1 MEDVVE
7 ADRVFDM
14 LMGSEVPPRRKFI
27 QSHAR
32 EVQNLDV

>member
-1 MEDVVE
+1 
-7 ADRVFDM
+7 
-14 LMGSEVPPRRKFI
+14 MGSEVPPRRRFI